1 MGKIT
6 DAAVAVFV
14 IIVGFF
20 VLDRLGITWPAF
32 WATVHHFFY
41 GSSAGT
47 NTTAGTIFGISA
59 AARKQKIMNRMTDV
73 KRSMLLKFIRKTEKE
88 ARERD

>member
-32 WATVHHFFY
+32 WVTVHHFFY
-41 GSSAGT
+41 GSSTGT
-47 NTTAGTIFGISA
+47 NTTAGIVFGISA
-59 AARKQKIMNRMTDV
+59 AARRHKITNRIIDV
-73 KRSMLLKFIRKTEKE
+73 KRGILLKFIHRTEKE

>member
-20 VLDRLGITWPAF
+20 VLDRLGITWPTVL
-32 WATVHHFFY
+32 ATVHHFFY
-41 GSSAGT
+41 GSTGT
-47 NTTAGTIFGISA
+47 NTTAGIIGISA
-59 AARKQKIMNRMTDV
+59 AARRHKITSRIIDV
-73 KRSMLLKFIRKTEKE
+73 RRGILLTFIHKTEKE